1 MCRDS
6 PNSFDQIKKV
16 LISNHVTG
24 PIQTESIKGEP
35 PILTWSDHL
44 IWDNLCPPKFE
55 FQSWN
60 YYEFLLRPGHIT
72 LFLIGP
78 WRVCSFWGRIE
89 LQNGSKWPKM
99 SLIWSEDE
107 PIFNQSI
114 DDFLTICVL
123 INSTFLDP
131 VDIKFLTGLKG
142 AKSKKRVKAYFL
154 LHCVSSS
161 GSLIGQ
167 FTLS

>member
-35 PILTWSDHL
+35 TILTWSDDHL
-44 IWDNLCPPKFE
+44 TWDNLNICPPKFE

-60 YYEFLLRPGHIT
+60 YYEFLLRPCHIT

-89 LQNGSKWPKM
+89 LQNESKWPKNELN
-99 SLIWSEDE
+99 LIWGRAN
-107 PIFNQSI
+107 FQSKHWR
-114 DDFLTICVL
+114 FSHHLCTY
-123 INSTFLDP
+123 
-131 VDIKFLTGLKG
+131 KQ
-142 AKSKKRVKAYFL
+142 YFSR
-154 LHCVSSS
+154 SSRYQIPHWPQ
-161 GSLIGQ
+161 GREV
-167 FTLS
+167 

>member
-1 MCRDS
+1 M
-6 PNSFDQIKKV
+6 IK
-16 LISNHVTG
+16 
-24 PIQTESIKGEP
+24 
-35 PILTWSDHL
+35 
-44 IWDNLCPPKFE
+44 
-55 FQSWN
+55 
-60 YYEFLLRPGHIT
+60 
-72 LFLIGP
+72 
-78 WRVCSFWGRIE
+78 
-89 LQNGSKWPKM
+89 KM